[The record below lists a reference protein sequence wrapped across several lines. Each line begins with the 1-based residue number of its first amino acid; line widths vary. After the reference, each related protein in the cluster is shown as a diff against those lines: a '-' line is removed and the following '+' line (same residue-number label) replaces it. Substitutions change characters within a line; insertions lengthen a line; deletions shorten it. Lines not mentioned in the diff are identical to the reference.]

1 MEIKRRV
8 KALEE
13 KWNPQ
18 KQPDTR
24 YREYFSLVMGDPEL
38 RELVRQLADQ
48 QAEAY
53 VKNPGLYERLRAG
66 ETVGDGEL
74 REAGIDPDLW
84 RLCAVKIE
92 EIRNRREAEGRLQ

>member
-13 KWNPQ
+13 KCRPPRQ
-18 KQPDTR
+18 RDTR

-38 RELVRQLADQ
+38 KELALELADQ
-48 QAEAY
+48 QIEAY
-53 VKNPGLYERLRAG
+53 AKKPDLYERIQAG
-66 ETVGDGEL
+66 ETIRDEEL

-84 RLCAVKIE
+84 RLCAAKIE
-92 EIRNRREAEGRLQ
+92 KIKNRLEAEG